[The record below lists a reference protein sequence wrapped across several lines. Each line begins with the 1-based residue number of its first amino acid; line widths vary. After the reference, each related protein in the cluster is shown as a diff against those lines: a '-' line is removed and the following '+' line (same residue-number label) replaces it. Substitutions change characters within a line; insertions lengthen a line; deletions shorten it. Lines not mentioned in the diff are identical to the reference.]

1 MIQSRYSM
9 AIIVRHPF
17 RDPSELVETIG
28 LVPAFTHT
36 AGMPRTTP
44 DGRPVAGRHRES
56 YACFYVRIASDVG
69 SAVKS
74 VSDLLGHKAAAVREW
89 IDEGGRVA
97 CAVSASGAYDPLL
110 LTADVLGACAR
121 HRITLE
127 LATHAVPQELGAVPL
142 NDVGGA

>member
-56 YACFYVRIASDVG
+56 
-69 SAVKS
+69 AVKS

-110 LTADVLGACAR
+110 LTGDVLGACAR